1 MTQATLDQKI
11 VEQVG
16 EDVARVI
23 VQKIGD
29 FRQLDG
35 LEIEVIGYYI
45 WLGGNTREHKEELKD
60 SGCIWHSKKMRWTW
74 VPKGLRRTKGRGS
87 GTDINRIRGRHG
99 SVLVDAA

>member
-16 EDVARVI
+16 EDVARDI
-23 VQKIGD
+23 VRKIEY

-35 LEIEVIGYYI
+35 LVIEVIGYYT
-45 WLGGNTREHKEELKD
+45 WLGGNTRKHKKELKD
-60 SGCIWHSKKMRWTW
+60 AGCIWPSKKLLWTW

-87 GTDINRIRGRHG
+87 GTDINNIRTRHG